1 MALDLFSRKTTSRN
15 YARDF
20 IGAYEVTDIPTV
32 EQKRKAREAFY
43 TSATSIGLGVVSGLI
58 THLIL
63 KERGGKK

>member
-1 MALDLFSRKTTSRN
+1 MALDLFLRKITSRN

-20 IGAYEVTDIPTV
+20 VGAYEVTDIPTV

-43 TSATSIGLGVVSGLI
+43 TSTTSIGLGVVSGLI

-63 KERGGKK
+63 KERGGRK